1 MKSSILLRGLLVAT
15 LVFASAAAFATPS
28 NKWRLEFS
36 GAAESPGEIVLS
48 VTPVGGEAIQVTTVI
63 EGDDGENRIASKVRT
78 ALKAAISE
86 DYKVSVDDG
95 EDVLI
100 KKRGGRPNFD
110 VALVSNTVKNVR
122 INFDR
127 E

>member
-1 MKSSILLRGLLVAT
+1 MKTPSIVRGLLAAA
-15 LVFASAAAFATPS
+15 LVFASAVALAAPS

-48 VTPVGGEAIQVTTVI
+48 ITPVGGTPVEVTTVI
-63 EGDDGENRIASKVRT
+63 EGNDGENRIASKVRT
-78 ALKAAISE
+78 ALKAALKQ
-86 DYKVSVDDG
+86 DFRVSVDDG

-100 KKRGGRPNFD
+100 KKRGGRPDFE
-110 VALVSNTVKNVR
+110 VALVSSTVQSVR

>member
-1 MKSSILLRGLLVAT
+1 MKTSSIVRGLLAAA
-15 LVFASAAAFATPS
+15 LVFASAAALAAPS

-48 VTPVGGEAIQVTTVI
+48 VTPVGGTPVEVTTVI
-63 EGDDGENRIASKVRT
+63 EGNDGENRVAKKVTT
-78 ALKAAISE
+78 ALKAALKE
-86 DYKVSVDDG
+86 DYKVERDDG

-100 KKRGGRPNFD
+100 KKRGGRPDFE
-110 VALVSNTVKNVR
+110 VALVSSTVKDVR
-122 INFDR
+122 INFQR

>member
-1 MKSSILLRGLLVAT
+1 MKTSILVRGLLAAA
-15 LVFASAAAFATPS
+15 LVFASSAALAAPS

-48 VTPVGGEAIQVTTVI
+48 VTPLGGTPVEVTTVI
-63 EGDDGENRIASKVRT
+63 EGNDGENRIASKVRT
-78 ALKAAISE
+78 ALKAALKE
-86 DYKVSVDDG
+86 DFKVSVDDG

-100 KKRGGRPNFD
+100 KKRSGRPDFD
-110 VALVSNTVKNVR
+110 VALVSSTVQSVR

>member
-1 MKSSILLRGLLVAT
+1 MKTTMLLRGL
-15 LVFASAAAFATPS
+15 FAAALMFATAAAVAAPS

-48 VTPVGGEAIQVTTVI
+48 ITPVGGTPVEVTTVI
-63 EGDDGENRIASKVRT
+63 EGNDGENRIASKVRT
-78 ALKAAISE
+78 ALKAALKE
-86 DYKVSVDDG
+86 DFRVSVDDG

-100 KKRGGRPNFD
+100 KKRGGRPDFE
-110 VALVSNTVKNVR
+110 VALVSSTVKAVR
-122 INFDR
+122 VNFDR

>member
-1 MKSSILLRGLLVAT
+1 MKTSILVRGLLAAA
-15 LVFASAAAFATPS
+15 LVFASAAALASPS

-48 VTPVGGEAIQVTTVI
+48 VTPVGGTPVEVTTVI
-63 EGDDGENRIASKVRT
+63 EGNDGENRVAKKVST
-78 ALKAAISE
+78 ALKAALKE
-86 DYKVSVDDG
+86 DYKVERDDG

-100 KKRGGRPNFD
+100 KKRSGRPDFE
-110 VALVSNTVKNVR
+110 VALVSSTVKDVR
-122 INFDR
+122 INFQR